1 MKDDIIDII
10 ILLAGLAFAAM
21 VGYALSAAFAQ
32 IDSLESDA
40 AALAKLPTITR
51 GGGR

>member
-1 MKDDIIDII
+1 MKDDIIDILI
-10 ILLAGLAFAAM
+10 AAVGLASALL
-21 VGYALSAAFAQ
+21 VGYTLSAAFSH

-40 AALAKLPTITR
+40 AALAKLPTVTR